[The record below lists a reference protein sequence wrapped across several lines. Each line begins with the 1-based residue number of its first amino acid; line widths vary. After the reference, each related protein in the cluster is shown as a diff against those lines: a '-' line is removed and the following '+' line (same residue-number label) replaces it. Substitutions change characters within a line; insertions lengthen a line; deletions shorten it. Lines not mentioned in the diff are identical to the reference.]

1 MRLCR
6 ECGFPRRFSRFLE
19 WHTDGTISSSV
30 RPRIPLMFLEV
41 DEWDTMYDELA
52 ITIGGPIEHIV
63 VEAQKHI
70 GMDLY
75 DMVKGIYWNI
85 NAKRVPN
92 SRYLRPEWLGR
103 VIVWGM
109 RNDLAGLGAG
119 RAHLESYRA
128 GDHLTLR
135 FANPCLMPLI
145 VGNSQGIYESIERMP
160 GSKAGFKMDGDDL
173 LVYLMHAEEKPVSE
187 DRLYLEEAH
196 GGPGPLSYDTC
207 PACRVPRKMALSLEW
222 HIDRG
227 EISNPLS
234 GKREDMMA
242 VQSINAILRELEL
255 ELGEEVIDIVF
266 RAQKWYSLSRLEETG
281 ASKKQP
287 EEFWPAY
294 LEDMALRG
302 LGHPVEF
309 EPLSD
314 EVTVKITNAY
324 NQDLFAARVAAG
336 LEALTGRATTV
347 GWEKRE
353 HDDASYTI
361 RAS

>member
-6 ECGFPRRFSRFLE
+6 DCGFPRRFSRFLE

-41 DEWDTMYDELA
+41 DEWDTIYDELA
-52 ITIGGPIEHIV
+52 MTIGGPIEHIV

-103 VIVWGM
+103 TIVWGM

-119 RAHLESYRA
+119 RAHMESYRA

-145 VGNSQGIYESIERMP
+145 VGNCQGIYESIEQMP
-160 GSKAGFKMDGDDL
+160 GSQAGFKMEGDDL
-173 LVYLMHAEEKPVSE
+173 LVYLMHAEGKPASE

-196 GGPGPLSYDTC
+196 GGSGPLSYDTC
-207 PACRVPRKMALSLEW
+207 PVCGVPRKMARTLEW
-222 HIDRG
+222 HLDRG
-227 EISNPLS
+227 EIVNPMS
-234 GKREDMMA
+234 SKREDMLA
-242 VQSINAILRELEL
+242 VQSMNAILRELER
-255 ELGEEVIDIVF
+255 ELGGDVIDIVF
-266 RAQKWYSLSRLEETG
+266 RAQKWYSLSRLEESG
-281 ASKKQP
+281 AVKKEP
-287 EEFWPAY
+287 EEFWPEY
-294 LEDMALRG
+294 LADMALRG
-302 LGHPVEF
+302 MGHPEEF

-314 EVTVKITNAY
+314 EVSVRIANAY
-324 NQDLFAARVAAG
+324 NQDLYAARIAAG
-336 LEALTGRATTV
+336 LEALTERATAIS
-347 GWEKRE
+347 WEKRE
-353 HDDASYTI
+353 SDDASYTI
-361 RAS
+361 KAS

>member
-19 WHTDGTISSSV
+19 WHTDGTISSNV

-52 ITIGGPIEHIV
+52 MTIGGPIEHIV

-103 VIVWGM
+103 LIIWGM

-119 RAHLESYRA
+119 RAQLESYRA

-135 FANPCLMPLI
+135 FLNPCLMPLI
-145 VGNSQGIYESIERMP
+145 VGNCQGIYESVEQMP
-160 GSKAGFKMDGDDL
+160 GSKAGFKMEGDDL
-173 LVYLMHAEEKPVSE
+173 LVYLMPAEEKPASE

-196 GGPGPLSYDTC
+196 GSSGSLRYDTC
-207 PACRVPRKMALSLEW
+207 PVCGVPRKMSRALRW

-227 EISNPLS
+227 EIVNPLTA
-234 GKREDMMA
+234 KREDMMA
-242 VQSINAILRELEL
+242 VQSMNAILRELER
-255 ELGEEVIDIVF
+255 ELGADVIDIVF
-266 RAQKWYSLSRLEETG
+266 HAQKWYSLARLEETG
-281 ASKKQP
+281 AGKKEP
-287 EEFWPAY
+287 EDFWPSY

-302 LGHPVEF
+302 LGHPHEF

-314 EVTVKITNAY
+314 EVSVAITNAY
-324 NQDLFAARVAAG
+324 NQDLYAARIAAG
-336 LEALTGRATTV
+336 LEALTERATSIS
-347 GWEKRE
+347 WDRRE
-353 HDDASYTI
+353 RDDSSYVIKAS
-361 RAS
+361 